1 LPKNLYSRAFGN
13 AKDTPIL
20 FLHGGPGY
28 NCAGFEVS
36 TAQELANNGFYILF
50 MIDAE
55 KVARHANA
63 KFTRK
68 LLMILM
74 VSLKNYNLEKVNP

>member
-1 LPKNLYSRAFGN
+1 ML
-13 AKDTPIL
+13 
-20 FLHGGPGY
+20 
-28 NCAGFEVS
+28 
-36 TAQELANNGFYILF
+36 LF

-63 KFTRK
+63 KFTSK